1 MSCKKFLCVAGKISI
16 ARSERFAKFQ
26 TKKTEQDPHIP
37 LHAISTLVAAATGSK
52 GARAQVASARA
63 TASRPSRRQQT
74 GGTRNRKTGGEL
86 ESVGAR
92 GPTRNP
98 GVGRADWRL
107 PRSEPRKKARSLLF
121 PIAHLQI
128 SLGSLRC
135 FVSLTL
141 SSSLCPA
148 GTRSRTSRC
157 RCRAPP

>member
-1 MSCKKFLCVAGKISI
+1 MLCKKFLCFAGKISI
-16 ARSERFAKFQ
+16 ARSERRFAKFQ

-63 TASRPSRRQQT
+63 TASRRQQT

-135 FVSLTL
+135 FVCLTL
-141 SSSLCPA
+141 SSSLCPV